1 MEAVFDFI
9 KLIAD
14 FISMQFNGII
24 TLFEFIPN
32 VLQSLLATF
41 AYLPDFIAPFMV
53 VSMSLTML
61 FAIIRLIF

>member
-1 MEAVFDFI
+1 MQAVYDFV

-14 FISMQFNGII
+14 FISMQFNGIL

-32 VLQSLLATF
+32 IFQSLIATF

-61 FAIIRLIF
+61 FAIIRLVF